1 MKALFR
7 LNVAMHIFAA
17 ALPLMAESPQ
27 PKKDTVLSMLKE
39 DVLSEQPK
47 GASTRIYRLMIEPTW
62 GNRFCFK
69 VQTSESGA
77 TLVMKRLDGQSGYG
91 DGPLAETKQFKLSKE
106 DLAAFEAI
114 VSASGYEKMDR
125 RDPNAGLDGDS
136 WTLEVSSSG
145 FYHIARRWCP
155 NAYDPKK
162 RGTLKFVESFRW
174 VADKC
179 GVTKSI
185 TNKGGAIF
193 DR

>member
-7 LNVAMHIFAA
+7 LSVAISMFAA
-17 ALPLMAESPQ
+17 ALPIMAESPQ
-27 PKKDTVLSMLKE
+27 SKKDAVLSMLKE
-39 DVLSEQPK
+39 DVLREQPK
-47 GASTRIYRLMIEPTW
+47 GAYTRIYRLMIAPTW
-62 GNRFCFK
+62 GNRFCFR
-69 VQTSESGA
+69 VQTTESGA
-77 TLVMKRLDGQSGYG
+77 VLVMKRLEGQSGYG
-91 DGPLAETKQFKLSKE
+91 DGPLAEVRQFELSKE

-114 VSASGYEKMDR
+114 ISASGYEKMGS
-125 RDPNAGLDGDS
+125 RDPNAGVDGDS

-174 VADKC
+174 IADKC

-185 TNKGGAIF
+185 TNKGSAIF